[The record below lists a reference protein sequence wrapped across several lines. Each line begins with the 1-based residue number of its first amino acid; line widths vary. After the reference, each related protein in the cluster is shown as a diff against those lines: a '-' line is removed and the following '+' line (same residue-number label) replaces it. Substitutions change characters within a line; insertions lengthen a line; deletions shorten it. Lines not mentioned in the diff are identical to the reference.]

1 MGVIHKLPSLKPYKH
16 PSCNWRVSYTALV
29 GNKVKR
35 VAKAF
40 KEKSE
45 AKTFYD
51 LKMSEY
57 KVHNLMSVNELVA
70 VLPALTKWIKFCEQ
84 SSGTVSLE
92 SLDEVVVS
100 AMSTLEARQRSQRIG
115 LIIESFLEEKKAAH
129 FKKTKQ
135 DKDVGSH
142 CRNLKNRL
150 KKLNEYYG
158 EDRLICDITLGEAKG
173 FLSWL
178 YEDYEYGNRT
188 VHNHRSSVVSLFN
201 YALKHEYLD
210 SNVFEKT
217 DTPDEVDQEIHFY
230 SLEDM
235 ENIWWRACPD
245 IKLAIV
251 LQAFCGVR
259 TCEYKRM
266 LWSDIDVEN
275 QVIYIRGR
283 VGKKGMKRNIQLDP
297 VQAAQIAMLKG
308 KIVPEDDSLDSWLE
322 GDSEAKDESLGD
334 FLDRLENEETSEPC
348 RELPLKVFSL
358 GEREYKRRLDSVVPV
373 RIDNGF
379 RHSFGTYHY
388 ALHADWMKTTQMMG
402 NSQKVLAKHYN
413 GLTSRK
419 EAENYFNI
427 INDMDV
433 VGEPI
438 DARYQDEDAPGV
450 AYDEIREVLVEQ
462 SVKTHPRERRIH
474 K

>member
-1 MGVIHKLPSLKPYKH
+1 MIHKLPSLKPYKH
-16 PSCNWRVSYTALV
+16 PTCNWRVSYTALV
-29 GNKVKR
+29 GNRVKR
-35 VAKAF
+35 VSKTF
-40 KEKSE
+40 KKKSD
-45 AKTFYD
+45 ARTFYD
-51 LKMSEY
+51 LKLSEY

-70 VLPALTKWIKFCEQ
+70 VLPALSKWIKFCEEHP
-84 SSGTVSLE
+84 SAASLE

-100 AMSTLEARQRSQRIG
+100 AMSTLKARQRSQRIG

-129 FKKTKQ
+129 FKKTQQ

-201 YALKHEYLD
+201 YAVKHEYLD
-210 SNVFEKT
+210 SNVFDKT

-235 ENIWWRACPD
+235 ENIWWRACAD

-266 LWSDIDVEN
+266 LWSDIDVDN

-283 VGKKGMKRNIQLDP
+283 VGKKGKKRNIQLDST
-297 VQAAQIAMLKG
+297 QSAQIAFLKE
-308 KIVPEDDSLDSWLE
+308 KIVPDDNSIDAWLE
-322 GDSEAKDESLGD
+322 DGGEDKDESMGD
-334 FLDRLENEETSEPC
+334 FMERLVNEENNESIKEID
-348 RELPLKVFSL
+348 LKVFSM
-358 GEREYKRRLDSVVPV
+358 GEREYKRRLDSVVPA

-388 ALHADWMKTTQMMG
+388 ALHSDWMKTTQMMG

-413 GLTSRK
+413 GLVSKK
-419 EAENYFNI
+419 EAENFFNI
-427 INDMDV
+427 INDIGVEM
-433 VGEPI
+433 ESI
-438 DARYQDEDAPGV
+438 DERYLDEDAPAV
-450 AYDEIREVLVEQ
+450 SYDEMLDVIKENTEAN
-462 SVKTHPRERRIH
+462 HPRHRRIH
-474 K
+474 R